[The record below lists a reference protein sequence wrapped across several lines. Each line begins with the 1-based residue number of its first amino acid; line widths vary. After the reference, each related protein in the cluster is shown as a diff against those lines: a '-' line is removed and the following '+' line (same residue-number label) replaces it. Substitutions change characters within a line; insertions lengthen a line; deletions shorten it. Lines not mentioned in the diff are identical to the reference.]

1 VSGQGNFSMGAV
13 IGVMLL
19 VPAALAVIAEKWIM
33 RRHHATITERSQPLQ
48 IQRER
53 WRDRVG
59 LTFALV
65 ICAMIAAI
73 VLVVV
78 VASFV
83 TLWPYNM
90 HVSLR
95 HYRFEVQNGLQPLW
109 TSIGVS
115 LMAAGIG
122 VIVTIGGACVT
133 RRLRNVAG
141 QCVYFLSILPAAVP
155 GMVLG
160 LGYILVF
167 NNPSN
172 PLEFLYGTLLILAL
186 CNVYHYHAQGFLIA
200 TTSINQI
207 SRVFDEASTSLGGGF
222 LRTLWQVILPIIS
235 PSIISVGVFFFVR
248 SMVTL
253 SAVIFLVT
261 PQTQVAAVSVLL
273 LDDAGNANQAA
284 AFSVCIMLVVALALL
299 LFQLVLRMSGGK
311 NVSLIR

>member
-1 VSGQGNFSMGAV
+1 
-13 IGVMLL
+13 
-19 VPAALAVIAEKWIM
+19 
-33 RRHHATITERSQPLQ
+33 
-48 IQRER
+48 
-53 WRDRVG
+53 
-59 LTFALV
+59 
-65 ICAMIAAI
+65 
-73 VLVVV
+73 
-78 VASFV
+78 
-83 TLWPYNM
+83 
-90 HVSLR
+90 
-95 HYRFEVQNGLQPLW
+95 
-109 TSIGVS
+109 
-115 LMAAGIG
+115 
-122 VIVTIGGACVT
+122 
-133 RRLRNVAG
+133 
-141 QCVYFLSILPAAVP
+141 
-155 GMVLG
+155 MVLG